1 MNLITG
7 SNGSCAHY
15 LKQELGEWVGMARP
29 SCDLLDEMA
38 IETHLYSSRPDVIYH
53 LAANA
58 NVRESFDKPV
68 TVFANNTLGTIK
80 LFEACRTVGIKPVIV
95 ICSTSEVYGN
105 PGAWPIQEGFATDR
119 QTNPYAVSKRAQ
131 ESIAKFYEGCYGFPV
146 VITRAFGYVN
156 PRRAD
161 LSLTSFARQ
170 IVKIEHGEQQEVVHG
185 NLDSI
190 RTFCDV
196 RDVAKAYV
204 KAAAHSG
211 QTFNIGSET
220 PVSIKECLEILI
232 SYAQAEILTRQDEAL
247 MRPQD
252 VTNIVPD
259 CTAFRKATGWEPK
272 IPLKDSLRWL
282 LEQCRST

>member
-15 LKQELGEWVGMARP
+15 LKAELGQWVGMARP
-29 SCDLLDEMA
+29 ECDLTNANQVAER
-38 IETHLYSSRPDVIYH
+38 LYEYKPDVIYH

-58 NVRESFDKPV
+58 NVRASFDAPV
-68 TVFANNTLGTIK
+68 YIFKNNTEATLK
-80 LFEACRTVGIKPVIV
+80 LFECCRLVGIKPVIV

-105 PGAWPIQEGFATDR
+105 PGAWPIMEGFNTDR

-131 ESIAKFYEGCYGFPV
+131 ESISKFYEGCYGFPV

-156 PRRAD
+156 PRRAN
-161 LSLTSFARQ
+161 LSLTAFAKQ
-170 IVKIEHGEQQEVVHG
+170 IVAIERGEQQELVHG
-185 NLDSI
+185 NLNSV

-204 KAAAHSG
+204 KAAAHPG

-259 CTAFRKATGWEPK
+259 CSVFRKATGWEPK